1 MNVIIYAGLS
11 VLLHQ
16 NSMFSVP
23 EGLCARVVATA
34 ARHLSRDI
42 RLHDTCRLSVVTTH
56 YPAECYLYIVLA
68 SRNLYLPQLRAQLK
82 TSHINYQGIIQL
94 FLDSVQYRFYFSKYQ
109 LILRSII
116 LAMKI
121 GTFNCRFRNMQYFN
135 LSIFLWCLC
144 RMFSMNI
151 SILS

>member
-1 MNVIIYAGLS
+1 MFYCIKIVCSVYRKAYVRAWWLPPPATWAVISGCTT
-11 VLLHQ
+11 H
-16 NSMFSVP
+16 
-23 EGLCARVVATA
+23 VA
-34 ARHLSRDI
+34 
-42 RLHDTCRLSVVTTH
+42 LSVVTTH
-56 YPAECYLYIVLA
+56 YTAECYLYIVLA

-82 TSHINYQGIIQL
+82 TSHINYQGIIKL

-121 GTFNCRFRNMQYFN
+121 ETFNCRFRNMQYFN